1 VTARAGAATGS
12 KGAAIGVTAA
22 LAVAG
27 YLVNSLAAL
36 VDALEPFQKLSPFY
50 HYVAG
55 DPLRRG
61 LDPWHTLFLVAVGVI
76 AAVVGVVLFARRD
89 VAS

>member
-1 VTARAGAATGS
+1 VREIDLQTDRKTQLVEITREVESALEGANGAA
-12 KGAAIGVTAA
+12 
-22 LAVAG
+22 
-27 YLVNSLAAL
+27 AAL
-36 VDALEPFQKLSPFY
+36 VDALEPFRKLSPFY

-61 LDPWHTLFLVAVGVI
+61 LDPWHTLFLVALAVV
-76 AAVVGVVLFARRD
+76 AAVIGVVLFARRD

>member
-1 VTARAGAATGS
+1 VSA
-12 KGAAIGVTAA
+12 
-22 LAVAG
+22 

-36 VDALEPFQKLSPFY
+36 VDALEPFRKLSPFY

-61 LDPWHTLFLVAVGVI
+61 LDPWHTLFLLAVGVI